1 MIVLKNREAP
11 HWNCKIVENW

>member
-1 MIVLKNREAP
+1 MIVLKNREAT